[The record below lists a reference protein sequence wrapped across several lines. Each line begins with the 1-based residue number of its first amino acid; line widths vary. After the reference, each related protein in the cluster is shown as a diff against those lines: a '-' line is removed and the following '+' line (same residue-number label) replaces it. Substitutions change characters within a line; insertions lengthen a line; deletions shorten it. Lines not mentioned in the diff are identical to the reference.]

1 MIEYTINAACEKRS
15 TLALGRQMENNYR
28 QIVFDCS
35 GFEGVTGVMLVHQR
49 QGDSAP
55 YIVASVAGDT
65 LTWTITDTDTAF
77 YGLGNAE
84 LRVTIADGLA
94 KSVTYSTFVARS
106 ITGDTEIPTALQSW
120 YDAMIDYIDE
130 HAASPEQIEAA
141 VEAYLET
148 HPIDAPVTSVNGMT
162 GAVVLTASDVG
173 ALADSV
179 IIPTKTSDLTND
191 SGYLTTAV
199 TSFNGETGAV
209 TYTPPVSSVNGK
221 TGAVSLNSA
230 DVGALPDTYTA
241 PVTSVNNK
249 TGLVTLTATDVGAL
263 PNTYVAPVQ
272 SVNGQTGAVTI
283 SVPTKTSDLTNDS
296 GYISGIDSAD
306 VVTAL
311 GYTPYNASNP
321 AGYVTSADV
330 PTKTSDLT
338 NDSGYITSAGAPVQS
353 VNGQTGAVTTP
364 NTTYTLSMSG
374 NVITLTPSSG
384 QASSVTLPVYN
395 GGVI

>member
-35 GFEGVTGVMLVHQR
+35 GFEGVTSVMLVHQR
-49 QGDSAP
+49 RGDSAP
-55 YIVASVAGDT
+55 YIVDSVAGNT
-65 LTWTITDTDTAF
+65 LTWTITDTDTAY

-84 LRVTIADGLA
+84 LRVTIDNGLA

-148 HPIDAPVTSVNGMT
+148 HPISAPVQSVNGQT
-162 GAVVLTASDVG
+162 GAVVLTAPDVG

-179 IIPTKTSDLTND
+179 TIPTKTSDLTND

-230 DVGALPDTYTA
+230 DVGALPDTY
-241 PVTSVNNK
+241 
-249 TGLVTLTATDVGAL
+249 
-263 PNTYVAPVQ
+263 VAPVQ

-296 GYISGIDSAD
+296 GYITGIDSTD

-353 VNGQTGAVTTP
+353 VNGQTGAVTVTDT

-374 NVITLTPSSG
+374 NVITLTPSAG
-384 QASSVTLPVYN
+384 QASSVTLPVYS
-395 GGVI
+395 GGVTA